1 MFRALGS
8 LHLRPA
14 LDPPPD
20 SAFAEA
26 DQQRRDALVRAV
38 ESELPQWSEH
48 RTVTLAA
55 SLDLLWSAESYERL
69 VDQWGLDPEA
79 AMAIIAW
86 AIDTL
91 IGAVAERD
99 DG

>member
-1 MFRALGS
+1 MTRL
-8 LHLRPA
+8 L
-14 LDPPPD
+14 
-20 SAFAEA
+20 
-26 DQQRRDALVRAV
+26 RAV
-38 ESELPQWSEH
+38 DAELPQWSEAQ
-48 RTVTLAA
+48 RLTLAA

-69 VDQWGLDPEA
+69 VDQWDFDPDA

-91 IGAVAERD
+91 IGAVAEHD

>member
-1 MFRALGS
+1 MVGGS
-8 LHLRPA
+8 RLK
-14 LDPPPD
+14 
-20 SAFAEA
+20 
-26 DQQRRDALVRAV
+26 
-38 ESELPQWSEH
+38 
-48 RTVTLAA
+48 LAA

-69 VDQWGLDPEA
+69 VDQWDLEPDA

-91 IGAVAERD
+91 IGAVAGHD